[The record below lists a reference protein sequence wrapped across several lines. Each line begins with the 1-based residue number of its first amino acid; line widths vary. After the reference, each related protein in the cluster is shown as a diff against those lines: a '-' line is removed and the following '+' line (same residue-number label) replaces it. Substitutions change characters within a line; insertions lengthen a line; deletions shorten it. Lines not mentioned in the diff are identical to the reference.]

1 MFPIIFHIWIGLRRP
16 FRITWR
22 RDWQLLGHFRI
33 SANWRCSRGQIAFW
47 DRLSRQSIPLIA
59 RGKDF
64 RAMSRSL
71 EVIYDLDNGKCAS
84 YAISCK
90 VQNFSKLTVLKPIF
104 AYSWSTR
111 PFDALFENIEAP
123 YTLGVDTRH
132 PQLGAET
139 NEKFFL
145 IGPFESCVVSY
156 SMRG

>member
-22 RDWQLLGHFRI
+22 RDWQLLRAAAEAFPYF
-33 SANWRCSRGQIAFW
+33 GQLKTLPRSDCIFW
-47 DRLSRQSIPLIA
+47 DSLSRQSIPLIA

-71 EVIYDLDNGKCAS
+71 EVIYDLHNGKCAS

-111 PFDALFENIEAP
+111 PFDALFEYIEAP
-123 YTLGVDTRH
+123 YTLEVDNRH
-132 PQLGAET
+132 PQPEGSAL
-139 NEKFFL
+139 
-145 IGPFESCVVSY
+145 SRY
-156 SMRG
+156 YR